1 MNEIFNDELK
11 KLRGRFMEM
20 GINTSEQIYK
30 ATKALIDRDV
40 ALAKEVGEHDRLIND
55 GETYLE
61 KHAFKLMN
69 IQKPKENEFRSIMS
83 ILKAS
88 SDLERMADHASHIAR
103 DAIRIK
109 GMDQH
114 WPDIENDIAEMAETV
129 RYMLEK
135 ALDAYVYTDEQTAYS
150 VANMDLEVDKQYVQ
164 VHEKII
170 NQMHNHP
177 ELIKDGSHHI
187 TVIHLLERI
196 GDHIVNLVEWVIYA
210 GTGKITE
217 LNPGKA
223 DPELVNRELQ
233 KQAEE
238 QEKRANQNKKS

>member
-30 ATKALIDRDV
+30 ATKAFIDRDV
-40 ALAKEVGEHDRLIND
+40 VLAKEVSENDRLIND

-69 IQKPKENEFRSIMS
+69 IQRPKEDEFRSIMS

-109 GMDQH
+109 DMDQH
-114 WPDIENDIAEMAETV
+114 WPDIENAIAEMAETV
-129 RYMLEK
+129 RHMLEK
-135 ALDAYVYTDEQTAYS
+135 SLDAYVYTDEQTAYS

-164 VHEKII
+164 DHEKII
-170 NQMHNHP
+170 NRMHAHP
-177 ELIKDGSHHI
+177 ELLQDGSHYI

-210 GTGKITE
+210 ATGKITE

-238 QEKRANQNKKS
+238 QEKRTSQN

>member
-30 ATKALIDRDV
+30 ATKAFIDRDV
-40 ALAKEVGEHDRLIND
+40 VLAKEVNENDRLIND

-61 KHAFKLMN
+61 KHAFK
-69 IQKPKENEFRSIMS
+69 FRSIMS

-109 GMDQH
+109 DMDQH
-114 WPDIENDIAEMAETV
+114 WPDIENAIAEMAETV
-129 RYMLEK
+129 RHMLEK
-135 ALDAYVYTDEQTAYS
+135 SLDAYVYTNEQTAYS

-170 NQMHNHP
+170 DQMHAHP
-177 ELIKDGSHHI
+177 ELIKDGSHYI

-210 GTGKITE
+210 ATGKITE

-238 QEKRANQNKKS
+238 QEKRTSQN